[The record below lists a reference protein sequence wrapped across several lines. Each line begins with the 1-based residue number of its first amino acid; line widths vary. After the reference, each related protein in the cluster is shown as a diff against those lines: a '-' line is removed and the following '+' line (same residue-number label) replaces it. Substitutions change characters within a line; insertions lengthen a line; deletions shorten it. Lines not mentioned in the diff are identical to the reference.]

1 MFFCVNDTVTRKSYN
16 NDIVFIIDKIQQ
28 NKAILKGYD
37 IRICADCFLDD
48 LNRYDLKRAK
58 ENVDDLPIKSGNFLN
73 GKVLHLDSDI
83 DYLKRSMK
91 LYEKYKVPAIGYK
104 LSEKEMPRKIE
115 ELLIRHNPDILI
127 ITGHDAIDKQGYNI
141 NSLYFVECVKIAR
154 KYQPNKD
161 SLCIIAGACFSSFKD
176 LINEGSNISSSP
188 GKVSINVLDPSKAA
202 IMVATTPVYEY
213 VDIPKVISLTSNKE
227 KGMGGIDT
235 KGVARRIY

>member
-37 IRICADCFLDD
+37 IRLCADCFLDD

-83 DYLKRSMK
+83 DYLKRSMQ

-227 KGMGGIDT
+227 KGMAGIDT